1 MSPALADQARSTS
14 IATARLKAEAG
25 PGNPPAIH
33 VLAGALFDATG
44 RVLVA
49 QRPAGKHMAGKWEFP
64 GGKRTASETPFE
76 ALRRELQEEL
86 GVDVAHAVPL
96 INYVYSYA
104 DRVVLLDLW
113 CVTDYSGEPHSREG
127 QALAWVPVQELAEA
141 DLLEAD
147 RPMVEALRNYVRES
161 PSA

>member
-1 MSPALADQARSTS
+1 VETRS
-14 IATARLKAEAG
+14 
-25 PGNPPAIH
+25 AIH
-33 VLAGALFDATG
+33 VLAGAVFDEQR

-64 GGKRTASETPFE
+64 GGKRADGETPFA
-76 ALRRELQEEL
+76 ALCRELQEEL
-86 GVDVAHAVPL
+86 GIDVAHAVPL
-96 INYVYSYA
+96 IQYEHVYS

-113 CVTDYSGEPHSREG
+113 CITAHAGEPQSREG
-127 QALAWVPVQELAEA
+127 QALAWVAVGEMAGI

-147 RPMVEALRNYVRES
+147 RPMVQALARYVGA

>member
-25 PGNPPAIH
+25 SVSAPAIH
-33 VLAGALFDATG
+33 VLAGALFDPQG
-44 RVLVA
+44 RVLIA

-64 GGKRTASETPFE
+64 GGKRTENETPFE

-86 GVDVAHAVPL
+86 GVEVTHAVPL
-96 INYVYSYA
+96 INYVYPYA

-113 CVTDYSGEPHSREG
+113 CVTDSSGEPQSREG
-127 QALAWVPVQELAEA
+127 QALAWVRVQELVEV

-147 RPMVEALRNYVRES
+147 RPMVEALRNYVGES
-161 PSA
+161 TSA